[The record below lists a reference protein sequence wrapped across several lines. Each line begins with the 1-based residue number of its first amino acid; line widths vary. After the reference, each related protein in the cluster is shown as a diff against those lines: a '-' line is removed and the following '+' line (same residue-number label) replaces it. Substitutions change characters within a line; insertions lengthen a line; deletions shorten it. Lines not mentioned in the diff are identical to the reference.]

1 MYNLKG
7 NILKKTY
14 KYLGY
19 ILVIL
24 IPIAFLAFYKTYF
37 VQFPNF
43 KENITTYTHLHAFI
57 STMWILILI
66 LQPILIEKGK
76 WKIHKVI
83 GKITYGLFP
92 ILILSFIPLI
102 ISMYHSDHPKK
113 IFLPLADSIMLIL
126 FYFLAIYNKKNV
138 SKHMRFMIGIILVF
152 LGPIIGRIGLL
163 ILELSPIVTQNSF
176 YGIIYLILIGLI
188 FYDKKFNGN
197 YQPYIL
203 FLGIW
208 ITHQVVFNFI
218 F

>member
-19 ILVIL
+19 ILVLL
-24 IPIAFLAFYKTYF
+24 IPITFLAFYKTYF

-76 WKIHKVI
+76 WKIHMVI
-83 GKITYGLFP
+83 GKITYVLFP

-126 FYFLAIYNKKNV
+126 FYLLAIYNKKNV
-138 SKHMRFMIGIILVF
+138 SKHMRFMIGITLVF

-163 ILELSPIVTQNSF
+163 ILELSPIVTQNLF

-203 FLGIW
+203 LLGIW
-208 ITHQVVFNFI
+208 ITHQVVFNLI

>member
-19 ILVIL
+19 ILVLL

-43 KENITTYTHLHAFI
+43 KENITTYTHLHALI

-83 GKITYGLFP
+83 GKVTYILFP

-113 IFLPLADSIMLIL
+113 IFLPLSDSIMLTL
-126 FYFLAIYNKKNV
+126 FYFLAIYNKKRNHV
-138 SKHMRFMIGIILVF
+138 
-152 LGPIIGRIGLL
+152 
-163 ILELSPIVTQNSF
+163 
-176 YGIIYLILIGLI
+176 
-188 FYDKKFNGN
+188 
-197 YQPYIL
+197 
-203 FLGIW
+203 
-208 ITHQVVFNFI
+208 
-218 F
+218 

>member
-43 KENITTYTHLHAFI
+43 KENITTYTHLHALI

-102 ISMYHSDHPKK
+102 INMYHSDHQKK

-126 FYFLAIYNKKNV
+126 FYLLAIYNKKNV

-163 ILELSPIVTQNSF
+163 ILELSPIITQNSF

>member
-113 IFLPLADSIMLIL
+113 IFLPLSDSIMLTL
-126 FYFLAIYNKKNV
+126 FYLLAIYNKKNV
-138 SKHMRFMIGIILVF
+138 SMHMRFMIGIILVF

-188 FYDKKFNGN
+188 FYDMKFNNN